1 MDFVISRPLPGAE
14 VLFLA
19 AIAVVC
25 IAVVGIWAWV
35 KSDKQAGDGA
45 KDDSKDGGT

>member
-1 MDFVISRPLPGAE
+1 MDLVLSRPLPGAE
-14 VLFLA
+14 LAFLVVIA
-19 AIAVVC
+19 AVSIV
-25 IAVVGIWAWV
+25 VVGIWAWV